1 MFLSSEADNHQ
12 TLDGDN
18 DKQLRVVRMKIVSK
32 YDFFGRSLQ
41 TQVQMIVTRTV
52 MVTQSKYEAFL
63 ARRRLYVD

>member
-18 DKQLRVVRMKIVSK
+18 DKQLRVVRMRIVSK

-41 TQVQMIVTRTV
+41 TQIQMIVTRTV
-52 MVTQSKYEAFL
+52 MVTQSKYEVFL